1 MLQFSLVVFKI
12 IHQLIAICIYTNVLY
27 RCIICIYIYDS
38 RPSLYLIKSFSIY
51 TCGFVWLSVFEI
63 LVDKSLI
70 YKQMRPLP
78 FLLRAKFVCK
88 LNYHLAGWLTVCLSV
103 WGCVCVS
110 RSVCVLECAFVVLG
124 VVWFIIKQRQHRIVV
139 VDLRGVLQLNINNW
153 SAC

>member
-1 MLQFSLVVFKI
+1 M
-12 IHQLIAICIYTNVLY
+12 YNMY
-27 RCIICIYIYDS
+27 IYIIRFAS
-38 RPSLYLIKSFSIY
+38 FSLYLIKSFSIY

-103 WGCVCVS
+103 YPGVCVGVCVSVSEWVCVCVRECICCVGGRRVIHHQAAPAPHRSS
-110 RSVCVLECAFVVLG
+110 RSKRCSSVKH
-124 VVWFIIKQRQHRIVV
+124 KQLKRMLVNYSKTV
-139 VDLRGVLQLNINNW
+139 MLPL
-153 SAC
+153 